1 MFVKKIKQHLL
12 LSVLLFSL
20 SPSAFAA
27 EITVS
32 AASSLTNAFQ
42 QIAQHYQ
49 TAHPE
54 TKVLLNFAASGVL
67 QQQIARGAP
76 VDIFASADEKTMN
89 LAIAEGHIDN
99 ESHRPFAKNQLVVIT
114 PFKAQTSLTQLT
126 DLQKPEI
133 QRIAV
138 GNPDSVPVGQYTK
151 VSLAEA
157 GLWEALQEKV
167 IHTQNVRHS
176 LDYVARNEVDAGFVY
191 NTDAALQPDKVAVAF
206 TVPTPVDIIYP
217 IAITSHS
224 NNPTEAA
231 RFIDY
236 LLSPAGQ
243 AVMSS
248 YGFIAP

>member
-1 MFVKKIKQHLL
+1 MFVKKVKQQLLFVLL
-12 LSVLLFSL
+12 LSFSV
-20 SPSAFAA
+20 SVFSS

-42 QIAQHYQ
+42 ELAQNYQ
-49 TAHPE
+49 TEHPE

-76 VDIFASADEKTMN
+76 VDIFASADEKTMD
-89 LAIAEGHIDN
+89 LAIAEGQIDN

-114 PFKAQTSLTQLT
+114 PIKAQTSLTQLT
-126 DLQKPEI
+126 DLQSPAI

-151 VSLAEA
+151 TSLTKA
-157 GLWEALQEKV
+157 GLWEALQDKV

-191 NTDAALQPDKVAVAF
+191 NTDAALQPDKVNVAF
-206 TVPTPVDIIYP
+206 SVQTPVDIIYP
-217 IAITSHS
+217 IAITRHS
-224 NNPTEAA
+224 NNPAEAEK
-231 RFIDY
+231 FIAY
-236 LLSPAGQ
+236 LLAPAGQ
-243 AVMSS
+243 AVMAK

>member
-1 MFVKKIKQHLL
+1 MFVKKLKQHLL
-12 LSVLLFSL
+12 FVLLFNL
-20 SPSAFAA
+20 SVSAFAG

-42 QIAQHYQ
+42 EIAQNYQ
-49 TAHPE
+49 TEYPE
-54 TKVLLNFAASGVL
+54 TTVLLNFAASGVL

-76 VDIFASADEKTMN
+76 VDIFASADEKTMD
-89 LAIAEGHIDN
+89 LAIAEGQIDN

-114 PFKAQTSLTQLT
+114 PIKAQTSLTQLT
-126 DLQKPEI
+126 DLQKPDI

-151 VSLAEA
+151 VSLSEA
-157 GLWEALQEKV
+157 GLWDALQEKT

-191 NTDAALQPDKVAVAF
+191 NTDAALQPDKVNVAF
-206 TVPTPVDIIYP
+206 AVETPVDIIYP

-224 NNPTEAA
+224 SNPTEAKK
-231 RFIDY
+231 FIDY
-236 LLSPAGQ
+236 LLSPAAQ
-243 AVMSS
+243 AVMAK
-248 YGFIAP
+248 YGFLAP

>member
-1 MFVKKIKQHLL
+1 MFVKKVKQQLLFVLL
-12 LSVLLFSL
+12 LSFSI
-20 SPSAFAA
+20 SVSAN

-42 QIAQHYQ
+42 EIAKNYQ
-49 TAHPE
+49 TEYPE
-54 TKVLLNFAASGVL
+54 TEVLLNFAASGVL

-76 VDIFASADEKTMN
+76 VDIFASADEKTMD
-89 LAIAEGHIDN
+89 LAIAGGQIDN

-114 PFKAQTSLTQLT
+114 PIQAQTSLTQLT
-126 DLQKPEI
+126 DLQQADI

-151 VSLAEA
+151 ISLMEA
-157 GLWEALQEKV
+157 GLWDVLQDKV
-167 IHTQNVRHS
+167 IQTQNVRHS

-191 NTDAALQPDKVAVAF
+191 NTDAALLADKVSVAF
-206 TVPTPVDIIYP
+206 TVETPVDIIYP
-217 IAITSHS
+217 IAITKQSS
-224 NNPTEAA
+224 NPTEAEK
-231 RFIDY
+231 FINY

-243 AVMSS
+243 AVMTK